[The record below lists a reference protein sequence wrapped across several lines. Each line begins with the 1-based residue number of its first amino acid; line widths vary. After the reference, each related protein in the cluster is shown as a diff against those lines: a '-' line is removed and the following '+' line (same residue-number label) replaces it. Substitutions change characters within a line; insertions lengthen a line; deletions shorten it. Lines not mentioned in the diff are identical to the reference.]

1 MENETINQQSNYSI
15 VRTYAGF
22 WWRFLAL
29 IIDSIIIGIVQ
40 SIFIMPLLGFLGL
53 SLASFPES
61 GSMDQES
68 IPYLIAMAGSM
79 SMLYIV
85 SFGIGWLYYAFLES
99 SKYQG
104 THGKIML
111 NIKVT
116 DMEGNQIGFGRAT
129 GRFFGKII
137 SAMIFYIG
145 FIMAGFTSRKQ
156 ALHDIMAGCL
166 VVKEE
171 EILKG

>member
-85 SFGIGWLYYAFLES
+85 SFGIGWLYYAFFES

-104 THGKIML
+104 TPGKIML

-171 EILKG
+171 KILKG

>member
-1 MENETINQQSNYSI
+1 MENATINQQSNYSI

-22 WWRFLAL
+22 WWRFIAV
-29 IIDSIIIGIVQ
+29 IIDSIIISIVQ
-40 SIFIMPLLGFLGL
+40 GIFVIPLLGVVGI
-53 SLASFPES
+53 SMATFPENGNFDS
-61 GSMDQES
+61 ES
-68 IPYLIAMAGSM
+68 LPYLIALFSSM
-79 SMLYIV
+79 SMLYLI
-85 SFGIGWLYYAFLES
+85 SFGIGWLYYAFFES
-99 SKYQG
+99 SKYQA
-104 THGKIML
+104 TPGKIML

-116 DMEGNQIGFGRAT
+116 DMEGEKIGFGRAS

-156 ALHDIMAGCL
+156 ALHDMMAGCL

-171 EILKG
+171 RVFKG